1 MKIVNIRID
10 ERLIHGQVA
19 AVWTR
24 TLSANRIMVID
35 NAVIKNDI
43 QKSALKMA
51 CSQGCKLSILSVGKA
66 SENLRSEKYEGEN
79 VFIVVK
85 SPATLKELYDSGF
98 TFKEVNVGNM
108 ANKAGSHAVKNTVVS
123 VTDEDVE
130 NFKYLAGKGVAF
142 TSKQVPNDPAV
153 DFIAQL

>member
-35 NAVIKNDI
+35 NTVIKNDI

-51 CSQGCKLSILSVGKA
+51 CPQGCKLSILSVGKA
-66 SENLRSEKYEGEN
+66 SENLRLEKYEGEN

-108 ANKAGSHAVKNTVVS
+108 ANKAGSRAVKNTVVS
-123 VTDEDVE
+123 VTDEDAE
-130 NFKYLAGKGVAF
+130 NFKYLAGKGVTF
-142 TSKQVPNDPAV
+142 TSKQVPNDPAI